1 MQCQERSNI
10 NPYIIKP
17 LKQHSTNKSNL
28 VKEFA
33 DQNFPGF
40 DENLDGLLFYHNM
53 LHYMPGHT
61 PLVGWL
67 KAYMVPEILGIAVT
81 DKIESQKPMDYVTMQ
96 DHISEFEMNYFQE
109 KEKRKIAEKD
119 SDFEPKSDSN
129 CDM

>member
-1 MQCQERSNI
+1 
-10 NPYIIKP
+10 
-17 LKQHSTNKSNL
+17 
-28 VKEFA
+28 
-33 DQNFPGF
+33 
-40 DENLDGLLFYHNM
+40 
-53 LHYMPGHT
+53 MPGHT

-119 SDFEPKSDSN
+119 SDFELKSDSN